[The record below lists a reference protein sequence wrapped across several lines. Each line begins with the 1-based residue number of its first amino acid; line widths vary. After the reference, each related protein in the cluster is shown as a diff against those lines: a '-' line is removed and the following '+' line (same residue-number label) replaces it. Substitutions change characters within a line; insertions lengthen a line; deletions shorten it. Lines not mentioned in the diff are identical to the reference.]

1 MGKYQKKSA
10 SDIELEKLTQS
21 ALAKREANK
30 RKQVEVKAGGK
41 TYVIKKWK
49 HLDTLDRMPN
59 YAELIYVPMMS
70 MVMEEEH
77 SGEGSPAGMIHM
89 MCNRLQDL
97 DMREFILESLDN
109 TTLKGKDGK
118 LDIDEDFE
126 SPVDIITV
134 LEAVFSANFMTD
146 LCAAMFSL
154 GPQAAGVKMLMD
166 GMEKQEEQQQ

>member
-1 MGKYQKKSA
+1 MSKNYTRKSA
-10 SDIELEKLTQS
+10 SDIELEKLS
-21 ALAKREANK
+21 KAALAKKEANK

-59 YAELIYVPMMS
+59 YAQLVYVPMMS
-70 MVMEEEH
+70 MALEEEH
-77 SGEGSPAGMIHM
+77 SGDGSPASMLYM
-89 MCNRLQDL
+89 MCTRLQDL
-97 DMREFILESLDN
+97 DMSEFIIDSLDN
-109 TTLKGKDGK
+109 TTLKGEDRK

-166 GMEKQEEQQQ
+166 GMEKQQ